1 MTSIK
6 GSRILLALGG
16 WTDSS
21 GDKYSR
27 LISSSAARR
36 KFIAAAVN
44 YLKKYNFD
52 GLSLE
57 WSYPKCWQS
66 DCKKGPDSDKPNF
79 TKLVQEL
86 KEEFEKQKPPLL
98 LAVALSGY
106 KEVIDKAYEVH
117 EISRAVD
124 FMSVMTYDYH
134 GAWESKSGHIA
145 PLFASPGDSNPY
157 YNVVSINFIRAKAHY
172 KSLNIIHF
180 KILQNF
186 TMSYLVSLGAEKSKL
201 LVGIPLYGQSYRL
214 STASQAGLGNP
225 TTGPG
230 KPGEFT
236 KQPGMLAY
244 YEICDRIKRRG
255 WKTELGE
262 YSRVYGFYFEYYI
275 ILKSHRQI
283 QRINNL

>member
-1 MTSIK
+1 M
-6 GSRILLALGG
+6 GG

-27 LISSSAARR
+27 LVSNDAARR
-36 KFIAAAVN
+36 KFVAATVN
-44 YLKKYNFD
+44 YLKEHNFD
-52 GLSLE
+52 GLSFE

-66 DCKKGPDSDKPNF
+66 DCKKGPNSDKPNF
-79 TKLVQEL
+79 TKLIQEL
-86 KEEFEKQKPPLL
+86 KKEFDKQEPPLL

-106 KEVIDKAYEVH
+106 KEVIDKAYEVR

-124 FMSVMTYDYH
+124 FMSIMTYDYH

-145 PLFASPGDSNPY
+145 PLFGSPGDTNPY
-157 YNVVSINFIRAKAHY
+157 YNVVSLNFIRAKVHVINR
-172 KSLNIIHF
+172 LNIIHS
-180 KILQNF
+180 KIFQNF
-186 TMSYLVSLGAEKSKL
+186 TMSYLVRLGAEKSKL

-214 STASQAGLGNP
+214 STASQAGLGDP

-244 YEICDRIKRRG
+244 YEICDRIKQRG
-255 WKTELGE
+255 WKTKPGE
-262 YSRVYGFYFEYYI
+262 YSSVYDFYLEYYLEYI
-275 ILKSHRQI
+275 SHTDKLRIKLSKSI
-283 QRINNL
+283 YAT